1 MVTANPVAAQINQQ
15 RNVMAAPQPASVA
28 PPMGMATTNPVA
40 MQIDLQ
46 RNPLI
51 GSEAN

>member
-1 MVTANPVAAQINQQ
+1 MVTVNPVAALINQQ

-28 PPMGMATTNPVA
+28 PPMGMVTTNPVA
-40 MQIDLQ
+40 AQTDQQ

-51 GSEAN
+51 GTEAN